1 MKSITVQELK
11 QVLDNNKKFTLLDVR
26 EERELIMASIKGFKH
41 IPMMAIPYQL
51 EMIPKDE
58 PVYVLCHSG
67 IRLAQA
73 SLYLQQQGIDAIN
86 ILGGIH
92 AWSLEVDP
100 EVPVY

>member
-51 EMIPKDE
+51 EMIPNGMKCKALSPDRVR
-58 PVYVLCHSG
+58 PRYST
-67 IRLAQA
+67 
-73 SLYLQQQGIDAIN
+73 LQQN
-86 ILGGIH
+86 
-92 AWSLEVDP
+92 
-100 EVPVY
+100 